1 MKLGVKLL
9 IGVIICA
16 VASACMSKFDKGG
29 SAYVVRPY
37 IKDGYYT
44 DGTLYFEINKTEAIL
59 IGTAENVREVVVPDA
74 VGINEVDYPL
84 TKIQNLGVF
93 DKYNHETMKLP
104 TNNDALTSLV
114 IGGNVKSWGERVF
127 FRDYYIDYVDG
138 IDMARRFPRL
148 ESIYVKAG
156 NPVYDSRNNCNA
168 IIKTEDAELFLGGK
182 NTVVPE
188 GVERIGAS
196 AFRDCEG
203 LKTIS
208 FPKTLDVIEAYAFAG
223 SHLKT
228 LELPTDLVFVGKE
241 AFYGCDSLLTISFRC
256 DGVSVDQS
264 AFKKCGSLKE
274 PNSEVRCYTSNI
286 SVQSPTKVFDEGYNC
301 LIIPKGKLSS
311 FSGWEKCFLTIK
323 EME

>member
-74 VGINEVDYPL
+74 VGVNEVDYPL

-93 DKYNHETMKLP
+93 DKEEYESTKRP
-104 TNNDALTSLV
+104 SGNDALASLV
-114 IGGNVKSWGERVF
+114 IGGNVKSWGETVF
-127 FRDYYIDYVDG
+127 FVDYYENYSDGVDL
-138 IDMARRFPRL
+138 ARRFPRL

-168 IIKTEDAELFLGGK
+168 IIKSEDAELYLGGK

-203 LKTIS
+203 LKQIS

-274 PNSEVRCYTSNI
+274 PNSEVNVS
-286 SVQSPTKVFDEGYNC
+286 SMK
-301 LIIPKGKLSS
+301 II
-311 FSGWEKCFLTIK
+311 F
-323 EME
+323 

>member
-138 IDMARRFPRL
+138 IDMARRFPHL
-148 ESIYVKAG
+148 ETIYVKAG
-156 NPVYDSRNNCNA
+156 NPTYDSRNNCNA
-168 IIKTEDAELFLGGK
+168 IIKTKDAELYLGGK
-182 NTVVPE
+182 NTVIPE
-188 GVERIGAS
+188 GVEKIGAS

-208 FPKTLDVIEAYAFAG
+208 FPKSLDVIGAHAFSG
-223 SHLKT
+223 SHLQT
-228 LELPTDLVFVGKE
+228 LELPKDLVFIGEE
-241 AFYGCDSLLTISFRC
+241 AFYRCDSLLTVSFRC
-256 DGVSVDQS
+256 NGVKVEQY
-264 AFKKCGSLKE
+264 AFKKCASLKDPE
-274 PNSEVRCYTSNI
+274 SEVRCYTTSI
-286 SVQSPTKVFDEGYNC
+286 SMPSPAKVFDEGYNC
-301 LIIPKGKLSS
+301 LVVPKGTRSS
-311 FSGWEKCFLTIK
+311 FSEWEKCFLTIK